1 MVDFI
6 PRYDRKNILRGMAA
20 LWVAPYSATSPV
32 ELPADDLALGGD
44 WADAT
49 DGDPLWKPVGATE
62 SGVTMRFTRETTDI
76 SIEEQVNPV
85 DVATNTL
92 DPRIECTL
100 AEDTISTMLLAYGGG
115 DVDVTAAGA
124 GQPGISELTISD
136 EIAHLTLGMEGV
148 NNKGFWR
155 RVIFPDVLSVAEV
168 ETSYRRAETQRLY
181 AVSFRLVAPLNTMK
195 IREMTA
201 VATS

>member
-6 PRYDRKNILRGMAA
+6 PRYDRKNVLRGMAA
-20 LWVAPYSATSPV
+20 LWVGAYSTTAPLT
-32 ELPADDLALGGD
+32 LPGNGLALGGD
-44 WADAT
+44 WADVT
-49 DGDPLWKPVGATE
+49 LGNILWKPVGATE

-92 DPRIECTL
+92 DPRVECTL
-100 AEDTISTMLLAYGGG
+100 AEDTLNSMSLAYGGG
-115 DVDVTAAGA
+115 TIETVAPTATTVGT
-124 GQPGISELTISD
+124 QELTIS
-136 EIAHLTLGMEGV
+136 EEVTHLTLGMEGV

-155 RVIFPDVLSVAEV
+155 RVLFQDVLSVAEV

-181 AVSFRLVAPLNTMK
+181 AVSFRLVSPLSQLK
-195 IREMTA
+195 VREMNLPMTA
-201 VATS
+201 

>member
-20 LWVAPYSATSPV
+20 LWFAPYDATDPIA
-32 ELPADDLALGGD
+32 LPSNELALGGD
-44 WADAT
+44 WANVTTGDA
-49 DGDPLWKPVGATE
+49 LWKPVGATE

-92 DPRIECTL
+92 DPRVECTL
-100 AEDTISTMLLAYGGG
+100 AEDTIATMTLAYGGG
-115 DVDVTAAGA
+115 TVVTVAPTSTTVGT
-124 GQPGISELTISD
+124 SELTIA
-136 EIAHLTLGMEGV
+136 EEVQHLTLGMEGV

-155 RVIFPDVLSVAEV
+155 RVLFQDVLSVAEV

-181 AVSFRLVAPLNTMK
+181 AVSFRLVSPISQLK
-195 IREMTA
+195 IREMTLA
-201 VATS
+201 HTA